1 MQVDVHSGGDIDG
14 VSVQG
19 HRDRRRVGPDAWDEG
34 WLVTSASFPAV
45 SSSFESEILLSLSCH
60 GYLQPGPDSIG
71 IIAISHG
78 CAGVAARACGL
89 VGMEPAKV
97 SVFASL
103 LPCIP
108 MWLATCIELSV
119 ELCLSRLL
127 KSSRIA
133 RCGYAIAVP
142 WKW

>member
-71 IIAISHG
+71 IIAVSHN
-78 CAGVAARACGL
+78 CSGVAARACGL
-89 VGMEPAKV
+89 VSLEPTKV
-97 SVFASL
+97 CSVDYHWSCLVDMRHL
-103 LPCIP
+103 L
-108 MWLATCIELSV
+108 MNFHLG
-119 ELCLSRLL
+119 
-127 KSSRIA
+127 
-133 RCGYAIAVP
+133 CGDP
-142 WKW
+142 